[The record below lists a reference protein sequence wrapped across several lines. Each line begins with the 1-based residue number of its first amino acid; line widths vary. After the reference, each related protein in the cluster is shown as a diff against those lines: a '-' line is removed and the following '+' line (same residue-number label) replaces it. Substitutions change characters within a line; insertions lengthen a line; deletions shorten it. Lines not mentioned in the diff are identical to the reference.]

1 MAKLLKDKTDAE
13 CRALAGHYY
22 ARATR
27 AERDRDEAL
36 KRLRDVEV
44 ENARLR
50 SFAAEMVDP
59 ASASH

>member
-1 MAKLLKDKTDAE
+1 MASHLKGKTDAE

-27 AERDRDEAL
+27 AEREREDAL
-36 KRLRDVEV
+36 QRLRTVEA

-50 SFAAEMVDP
+50 RLAYEMAD
-59 ASASH
+59 AN